1 MSSVL
6 WLYRTTVKTPIGET
20 PFNLT
25 FGTEVVIPIEV
36 GLTTFR
42 ATTFNKSWNEEELK
56 VNLDL
61 LDELR
66 ENAYTRMARYH
77 N

>member
-1 MSSVL
+1 M
-6 WLYRTTVKTPIGET
+6 
-20 PFNLT
+20 T